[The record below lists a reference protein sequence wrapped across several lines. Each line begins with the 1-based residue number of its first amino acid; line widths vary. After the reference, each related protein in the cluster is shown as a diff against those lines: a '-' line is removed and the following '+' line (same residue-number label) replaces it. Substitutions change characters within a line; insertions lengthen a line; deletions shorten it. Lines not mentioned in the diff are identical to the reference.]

1 MPAHIRISSKF
12 LIAALTV
19 PLLFFSPSHSQSNQS
34 ASLFHE
40 DLLAELTPGAE
51 AKQILVGNH
60 HLAWIEKLGDKR
72 SVHLDG
78 QQLGS
83 AYEDVKYLQFSSD
96 ESRLVFFGKRS
107 RAWYFVDDG
116 KEDSKAISSPTAV
129 AFQWGVPRSPTANA
143 ADVPAAW

>member
-19 PLLFFSPSHSQSNQS
+19 PLLFFRPSHSQSNQS

-40 DLLAELTPGAE
+40 DVLAELTPGAE

-78 QQLGS
+78 QQLGKP
-83 AYEDVKYLQFSSD
+83 AQIV
-96 ESRLVFFGKRS
+96 
-107 RAWYFVDDG
+107 A
-116 KEDSKAISSPTAV
+116 AIV
-129 AFQWGVPRSPTANA
+129 AFAILGKATDWLVVTATA
-143 ADVPAAW
+143 PLLRWQDVYGSSHQES